1 MPIIRNP
8 NGRLVCVT
16 EAAAR
21 YHLSDNPQKLDY
33 DGKVAKKGYTVV
45 KDADEARDEYLTE
58 VADCAQKAADQ
69 AAADLAQR
77 EASSFS
83 VAKGLAKAMGLG
95 KQDDEDENPKRSRRK
110 KVADE

>member
-21 YHLSDNPQKLDY
+21 YHLSDNPQRVDY

-45 KDADEARDEYLTE
+45 SDADAARDEYLAE

-95 KQDDEDENPKRSRRK
+95 NQDEDEKPKRSRRAK
-110 KVADE
+110 KVEDE